1 MHLSPIKT
9 VLSLAILVTLLAGC
23 ATSTLIQ
30 KDNRSHTRDVKTSL
44 VDDQVV
50 AFGKLAQVQNHLPA
64 DSLVIAG
71 YKNSYVLTQGGA
83 QFVRL
88 INKLDAKN
96 IQMTKELTFYSEKND
111 GHFSG
116 TLPLSYVKLQEDI
129 NKKDLEF
136 YIENGAEECSTSSDK
151 RMNAQ
156 RFCFNL
162 KLSGVVYPVA
172 GNIASLKALS
182 KPYQVNIY
190 TMQKESYQSHSG
202 LNPLQK
208 LVLFPFAV
216 AIDVISLPFQ
226 AAEKIFD

>member
-9 VLSLAILVTLLAGC
+9 VLSLAILGTLLAGC

-88 INKLDAKN
+88 IN
-96 IQMTKELTFYSEKND
+96 
-111 GHFSG
+111 
-116 TLPLSYVKLQEDI
+116 
-129 NKKDLEF
+129 
-136 YIENGAEECSTSSDK
+136 
-151 RMNAQ
+151 
-156 RFCFNL
+156 
-162 KLSGVVYPVA
+162 
-172 GNIASLKALS
+172 
-182 KPYQVNIY
+182 
-190 TMQKESYQSHSG
+190 
-202 LNPLQK
+202 
-208 LVLFPFAV
+208 
-216 AIDVISLPFQ
+216 
-226 AAEKIFD
+226 

>member
-1 MHLSPIKT
+1 MESTDAFIPYKNCSQFSHTWHS
-9 VLSLAILVTLLAGC
+9 LAGC

-96 IQMTKELTFYSEKND
+96 IQMTKELTFYSEKMMVISQVRFLCLMSNYRKI
-111 GHFSG
+111 
-116 TLPLSYVKLQEDI
+116 LI
-129 NKKDLEF
+129 KKILNF
-136 YIENGAEECSTSSDK
+136 ILK
-151 RMNAQ
+151 MAQ
-156 RFCFNL
+156 RN
-162 KLSGVVYPVA
+162 V
-172 GNIASLKALS
+172 
-182 KPYQVNIY
+182 Q
-190 TMQKESYQSHSG
+190 
-202 LNPLQK
+202 LQ
-208 LVLFPFAV
+208 
-216 AIDVISLPFQ
+216 VIS
-226 AAEKIFD
+226 A